1 MELLNK
7 SESEILEAVTPITKS
22 MADAWSNDDYEKF
35 ISYFE
40 VEKKAA
46 LNHEAFTKQRSWV
59 AEELGTYSLN
69 RLDTIHINPSNIV
82 ITWKVD
88 FANRDEPGLG
98 IYRFKEVNGKL
109 LVSSC
114 IYFH

>member
-7 SESEILEAVTPITKS
+7 SESEILETVTPIARS
-22 MADAWSNDDYEKF
+22 MAEAWSNDDYDKF

-40 VEKKAA
+40 EQKKAA
-46 LNHEAFTKQRSWV
+46 LDHEAFREQRSWV

-69 RLDTIHINPSNIV
+69 RLDTIHKNPGNIV
-82 ITWKVD
+82 IIWKVD